1 MLLAQALQEP
11 MGSIA
16 AELQLTSPPPQH
28 PHLVLCFPTPQILL
42 IILNRPKLLN
52 AITIDG
58 HWALHKLLEWYDGQ
72 PSLRCAIMTGRGRAF
87 SVGADLKEWN
97 FNNAEKQEDIQ
108 TRVFPPSGFGAISK
122 RTGKRPVI
130 LAVNGMA
137 VGGGTEMV
145 VNADIAI
152 ASTRATLQ
160 LPEVKRGVAAIA
172 GALAR
177 LVRVVGRTRAMEMA
191 LTGRPVPA
199 EEAWHWGIVS
209 QVVNDKDE
217 KEPHDAGGDID
228 PKEIEKAVMKRKL
241 TQSAIAMAKVIA
253 SNSPDSVIVSR
264 AGVNLGWEGAGAE
277 EGSRLL
283 VEEWG
288 RRLYA
293 GQNMKEGIK
302 AFVERRD
309 PKLGRQQALSA
320 R

>member
-1 MLLAQALQEP
+1 MLLLHEP
-11 MGSIA
+11 SCETMGAIA
-16 AELQLTSPPPQH
+16 PEPQLTSPPPQH
-28 PHLVLCFPTPQILL
+28 PDLVVCFPTPQILL

-52 AITIDG
+52 AIKIEG

-72 PSLRCAIMTGRGRAF
+72 PALRCAVMTGRGRAF

-97 FNNAEKQEDIQ
+97 FNNSEKQEDIQ
-108 TRVFPPSGFGAISK
+108 LRVFPPSGFGAVSK
-122 RTGKRPVI
+122 RSGKRPLI
-130 LAVNGMA
+130 LAVNGIA

-152 ASTRATLQ
+152 ASSRASLQ

-199 EEAWHWGIVS
+199 EEAWHWGMVS
-209 QVVNDKDE
+209 QVVDDKDE
-217 KEPHDAGGDID
+217 KEPHDPGGDID
-228 PKEIEKAVMKRKL
+228 PKEIEKIIMKRKL

-264 AGVNLGWEGAGAE
+264 AGVNLGWEGVGAE

-283 VEEWG
+283 VEQWG

-293 GQNMKEGIK
+293 GENMKEGIK

-309 PKLGRQQALSA
+309 PKWVNSKL
-320 R
+320 